1 MSSHASSPRSRADDR
16 TLAILA
22 VSATTVA
29 WGAVPIILRQID
41 MPILGFASWRLAI
54 GAVLLQLALLATG
67 RRLRLSTIRACW
79 PGGVFYAADLVLSFG
94 AFRITSVASATVI
107 GALAPIFI
115 AVGAS
120 RLFGERFGRREVLF
134 ALLSFAGVGLVAVG
148 SAGSAAWNPIGDL
161 LALGSVVAWTAYWLF
176 SKRARQDV
184 SALEYMATA
193 TLVGAVLVVAI
204 TAIGGVSLAPP
215 EGPDWAWLWIVVLI
229 PGTLGHLGVA
239 WAHRHLEAWLSS
251 LITQCQPV
259 VASILAWVV
268 LDQPLTPLVITGGL
282 LVIGATGAIVIRS
295 ARGSPAERSDV
306 RLPETRSVDPA
317 G

>member
-1 MSSHASSPRSRADDR
+1 MSSRASPRPPADDR
-16 TLAILA
+16 TLAICA

-29 WGAVPIILRQID
+29 WGAVPIILRQVE
-41 MPILGFASWRLAI
+41 MPTLGFASWRLAF
-54 GAVLLQLALLATG
+54 GAMLLQLALLASG
-67 RRLRLSTIRACW
+67 RRLRLATIRACW
-79 PGGVFYAADLVLSFG
+79 PGGVFYAVDLVLSFG

-115 AVGAS
+115 AFGAS
-120 RLFGERFGRREVLF
+120 RLFGERFGRRELLF
-134 ALLSFAGVGLVAVG
+134 AGLSFAGVALVAAG
-148 SAGSAAWNPIGDL
+148 SAGSTAWNPAGDL
-161 LALGSVVAWTAYWLF
+161 LALGSTVAWTAYWLF
-176 SKRARQDV
+176 SKRARSDV

-193 TLVGAVLVVAI
+193 TLVGAVLVIAV
-204 TAIGGVSLAPP
+204 TAIGRVSLAPP
-215 EGPDWAWLWIVVLI
+215 EGSDWAWLWIVVLI

-259 VASILAWVV
+259 VASCLAWVV
-268 LDQPLTPLVITGGL
+268 LDQPLTPLVIAGGL
-282 LVIGATGAIVIRS
+282 IVIAATGAIVVRS
-295 ARGSPAERSDV
+295 ARGSPAERPET